1 MGLLDAELIRDI
13 GGVLSMLGE
22 RKREGRKTMTLR
34 GRDFVSNDDLGRE
47 ELGAVL
53 DQAIE
58 LKRQAKRGD
67 RPPLPTSKV
76 LAMLFEKPS
85 LRTRVSFEVGMLELG
100 GHAIYLSPQDVQM
113 GTRESVPDVVKNLD
127 RWVHGIMARTFAHR
141 TVQLLA
147 EHARIPVIN
156 GLSDVE
162 HPCQALGDLLTIRE
176 RFGHLDGLRVA
187 WVGDGNNVFHSLLL
201 GAAKVGM
208 HVAVATPPRYAP
220 EPVIVA
226 RAREIASTAGSRIE
240 VGTEAR
246 AAARGAD
253 VIYTDVWV
261 SMGQEAERDAK
272 IKAFSDFQVNAALVS
287 QAAPRAV
294 VLHCLPAHR
303 GEEITD
309 EVLDGPQSLVLD
321 QAENRLHAQKALL
334 ALIL

>member
-1 MGLLDAELIRDI
+1 M
-13 GGVLSMLGE
+13 
-22 RKREGRKTMTLR
+22 
-34 GRDFVSNDDLGRE
+34 DDLSPE
-47 ELGAVL
+47 ELRHVL
-53 DQAIE
+53 DVATD
-58 LKRQAKRGD
+58 LKRRSKAGD
-67 RPPLPTSKV
+67 RPPLLAGRV
-76 LAMLFEKPS
+76 LAMIFEKPS
-85 LRTRVSFEVGMLELG
+85 LRTRVTFETGMWELG
-100 GHAIYLSPQDVQM
+100 GHAIYLGPQDIQLGV
-113 GTRESVPDVVKNLD
+113 RESVSDVARNLE
-127 RWVHGIMARTFAHR
+127 RWVQGTMARTFAHR

-147 EHARIPVIN
+147 EHARVPVIN

-162 HPCQALGDLLTIRE
+162 HPCQTLGDLLTIRE

-187 WVGDGNNVFHSLLL
+187 WVGDGNNVCHSLLL

-272 IKAFSDFQVNAALVS
+272 IKAFSDFQVNATLVS
-287 QAAPRAV
+287 QAASRAV

>member
-1 MGLLDAELIRDI
+1 
-13 GGVLSMLGE
+13 
-22 RKREGRKTMTLR
+22 MTLR
-34 GRDFVSNDDLGRE
+34 GRDFVSMDDLSPE
-47 ELGAVL
+47 EVRFVL
-53 DQAIE
+53 DTAVD
-58 LKRQAKRGD
+58 LKRRSKAGD
-67 RPPLPTSKV
+67 RPPLLAGRV
-76 LAMLFEKPS
+76 LAMIFEKPS
-85 LRTRVSFEVGMLELG
+85 LRTRVTFETGMWELG
-100 GHAIYLSPQDVQM
+100 GHAIYLAPQDIQL
-113 GTRESVPDVVKNLD
+113 GARESVPDVARNLE
-127 RWVHGIMARTFAHR
+127 RWVQGIMARTFAHR

-147 EHARIPVIN
+147 EHARVPVIN

-162 HPCQALGDLLTIRE
+162 HPCQTLGDLLTIRE

-187 WVGDGNNVFHSLLL
+187 WVGDGNNVCHSLLL

-208 HVAVATPPRYAP
+208 HMAVATPPRYAP
-220 EPVIVA
+220 EPAIVA

-240 VGTEAR
+240 VGTDAR
-246 AAARGAD
+246 AAAQGAD

-272 IKAFSDFQVNAALVS
+272 IKAFSEFQVNAALVS
-287 QAAPRAV
+287 QAASRAV

-334 ALIL
+334 SLIL